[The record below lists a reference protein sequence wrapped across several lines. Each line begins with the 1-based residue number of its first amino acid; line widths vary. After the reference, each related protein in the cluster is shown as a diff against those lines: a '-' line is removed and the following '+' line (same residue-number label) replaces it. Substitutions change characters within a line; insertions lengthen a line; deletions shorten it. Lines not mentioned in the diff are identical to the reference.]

1 MAATVSMIPG
11 LASVVKD
18 GSGEKRAQALRQI
31 TALFLDGS
39 GRFNAEHVRLFD
51 DVFLM
56 LISEI
61 EGKALVELSRQLAP
75 MSDSPVNV
83 VRRLAK
89 DDDIMVAGPM
99 LAQSPRL
106 VTADLVDIA
115 STKSIDHLFAIS
127 SRLRIEEPV
136 TDIIV
141 RRGDLMVKRKLA
153 GNAGARLSDNGFTAL
168 LRSAEHDSVLA
179 ETVALRTDIPDHLF
193 RELLTRATD
202 VVRQR
207 LLANARPETQAHIR
221 AVLAKVSDEVAR
233 KPMRDFTQAQQQVRV
248 LAQAGDLTEAQL
260 ADFARSKEYDSTV
273 AALSE
278 LTDVPI
284 DVVERLM
291 NGERPDPILI
301 LCKAAGYSWPT
312 VRNIIQARLGT
323 RGKAAP
329 TLETAH
335 SNFDKLSAATA
346 QRVVRFWQL
355 SPGSIPAAI

>member
-1 MAATVSMIPG
+1 MIPG
-11 LASVVKD
+11 LQNVASG

-31 TALFLDGS
+31 TTLFLDGS
-39 GRFNAEHVRLFD
+39 GRFNSEHIRLFE

-56 LISEI
+56 LIKEI
-61 EGKALVELSRQLAP
+61 EGKALAELSRQLAP
-75 MSDSPVNV
+75 MSDSPINV

-89 DDDIMVAGPM
+89 DDDITISGPM

-106 VTADLVDIA
+106 ITADLIEIA
-115 STKSIDHLFAIS
+115 SSKSIDHLYAIS
-127 SRLRIEEPV
+127 SRVQIEEPV

-141 RRGDLMVKRKLA
+141 RRGDLTVKRKLA
-153 GNAGARLSDNGFTAL
+153 GNAGARLSDSGFTSL
-168 LRSAEHDSVLA
+168 LRTAEHDSILA
-179 ETVALRTDIPDHLF
+179 ETVALRADIPDHLF

-207 LLANARPETQAHIR
+207 LLVNARPETQAYIR
-221 AVLAKVSDEVAR
+221 SVLAKVSDEVAR
-233 KPMRDFTQAQQQVRV
+233 RPARDFSDAQQKVRL
-248 LAQAGDLTEAQL
+248 LAQAGELSETKL
-260 ADFARSKEYDSTV
+260 ADFARSKSYDSTV

-284 DVVERLM
+284 EVVERLM
-291 NGERPDPILI
+291 NGDRPDPILI

-312 VRNIIQARLGT
+312 ARNVIQARLT
-323 RGKAAP
+323 AKGKSMT
-329 TLETAH
+329 TLEAAH

-346 QRVVRFWQL
+346 QRVVRFWQI

>member
-1 MAATVSMIPG
+1 MAAPFSMIPG
-11 LASVVKD
+11 LESVVKD

-56 LISEI
+56 LINEI

-75 MSDSPVNV
+75 VSDSPVSV

-89 DDDIMVAGPM
+89 DDDIMIAGPM

-127 SRLRIEEPV
+127 SRFRIEEPV

-207 LLANARPETQAHIR
+207 LLTNARPETQAHIR
-221 AVLAKVSDEVAR
+221 AVLAKVSDEVSR
-233 KPMRDFTQAQQQVRV
+233 KPLRDFTQAQEQVRV
-248 LAQAGDLTEAQL
+248 LAQAGTLTEEQL

-273 AALSE
+273 AALSQ
-278 LTDVPI
+278 LTEVPI

-291 NGERPDPILI
+291 NGDRPDPILI

-312 VRNIIQARLGT
+312 VRNIIQARLGS

-355 SPGSIPAAI
+355 SPGSIPVAI

>member
-1 MAATVSMIPG
+1 MAAPFSMIPG
-11 LASVVKD
+11 LESVVKE

-31 TALFLDGS
+31 TTLFVDGS
-39 GRFNAEHVRLFD
+39 GRFNAEHIRLFE

-56 LISEI
+56 LINEI

-89 DDDIMVAGPM
+89 DDDIMIAGPM

-115 STKSIDHLFAIS
+115 STKSIDHLYAIS
-127 SRLRIEEPV
+127 GRLRIEEPV

-141 RRGDLMVKRKLA
+141 RRGDLLVKRKLA
-153 GNAGARLSDNGFTAL
+153 GNAGARLSDSGFTAL
-168 LRSAEHDSVLA
+168 LRSAEHDSLLA
-179 ETVALRTDIPDHLF
+179 EAVALRTDIPDHLF

-207 LLANARPETQAHIR
+207 LLANAKPEIQAHIR
-221 AVLAKVSDEVAR
+221 SVLAKVSDEVAR
-233 KPMRDFTQAQQQVRV
+233 KPMRDFSDAQQQVRI
-248 LAQAGDLTEAQL
+248 LAQAGELTEEQL
-260 ADFARSKEYDSTV
+260 ANFARSREYDSTV

-278 LTDVPI
+278 LTEVPI

-291 NGERPDPILI
+291 NGDRPDPILI

-323 RGKAAP
+323 RGKAVP
-329 TLETAH
+329 TLEAAH

>member
-1 MAATVSMIPG
+1 MAVPFLMIPG
-11 LASVVKD
+11 LENVVKE

-31 TALFLDGS
+31 TALFVDGS
-39 GRFNAEHVRLFD
+39 GRFNSEHIRLFD

-56 LISEI
+56 LINEI
-61 EGKALVELSRQLAP
+61 EGKARVELSRQLAP
-75 MSDSPVNV
+75 MSDSPINI

-115 STKSIDHLFAIS
+115 NSKSIDHLYAIS
-127 SRLRIEEPV
+127 SRMRIEEPV

-141 RRGDLMVKRKLA
+141 RRGDLVVKRKLA
-153 GNAGARLSDNGFTAL
+153 GNAGARLSDNGFTGL

-179 ETVALRTDIPDHLF
+179 ETVALRTDIPGHLF

-221 AVLAKVSDEVAR
+221 AVLDKVSDEVAKR
-233 KPMRDFTQAQQQVRV
+233 PSRDFSDAQQKIRV
-248 LAQAGDLTEAQL
+248 LAQAGALNETQL
-260 ADFARSKEYDSTV
+260 ADFARSNSYDSTV

-291 NGERPDPILI
+291 SGDRPDPILI

-312 VRNIIQARLGT
+312 ARNIIMARLGAK
-323 RGKAAP
+323 GKSVP
-329 TLETAH
+329 TLDAAH
-335 SNFDKLSAATA
+335 SNFDKLSPTTA

-355 SPGSIPAAI
+355 SPGSIPVAI

>member
-1 MAATVSMIPG
+1 MIPG
-11 LASVVKD
+11 LETVVKE

-39 GRFNAEHVRLFD
+39 GRFNAEHVRLFE

-56 LISEI
+56 LINEI

-75 MSDSPVNV
+75 MSDSPASI

-89 DDDIMVAGPM
+89 DDDIMIAGPM
-99 LAQSPRL
+99 LSQSPRL

-153 GNAGARLSDNGFTAL
+153 GNAGARLSDSGFTLL
-168 LRSAEHDSVLA
+168 LRSAAHDSVLA
-179 ETVALRTDIPDHLF
+179 ETVALRSDVPDHLF

-233 KPMRDFTQAQQQVRV
+233 KPTRDFSQAQQQVRV
-248 LAQAGDLTEAQL
+248 LARAGELTEEQL

-278 LTDVPI
+278 LTEVPI

-291 NGERPDPILI
+291 NGDRPDPILI

-312 VRNIIQARLGT
+312 VRNIIQARLGS

-335 SNFDKLSAATA
+335 SNFDKLSVATA

-355 SPGSIPAAI
+355 SPGSVPAAI